1 MKRLTAIFLMILCL
15 IPCGALAEDGLEPL
29 FPAVGENG
37 KWGYVNPE
45 GTFVIPPQFDG
56 AEDFRGNYAVI
67 TVYPETPEKYAD
79 RDSLPDCEGVIDRSG
94 TMVVEPVYSFDP
106 GYDEEFYGGKDT
118 GIWWVHQWHDD
129 EGAGLDGFFDIP
141 SGYFSGLVWRSVY
154 PWVSDSRLIPV
165 SDDTYLTGYADRTT
179 GELVIPCRYF
189 GTDPSCFYGGVASV
203 ALEDEDGNPL
213 NDEFF
218 LIDETGAVIP
228 LPKGIQA
235 VQYEGAFEGRV
246 LIKNGEELFG
256 FADVQGAVVISPQFT
271 FANRFKN
278 GFAVVQFPEGDW
290 GRISPDGD
298 VLARG
303 LVSDD
308 WDGPDFYNGMY
319 ATQTG
324 DHEFSIID
332 LQGRTVLTF
341 SCENLVRL
349 YPPDENGLCM
359 FETDISGIVNVWQDR
374 KYGFVD
380 LSGQITAEPKPYESD

>member
-1 MKRLTAIFLMILCL
+1 MKRLAAIFLMFLCL
-15 IPCGALAEDGLEPL
+15 IPCGAFAEDSPEAL
-29 FPAVGENG
+29 FPAMDANG
-37 KWGYVNPE
+37 KWGYINRE

-56 AEDFRGNYAVI
+56 AEDFRGHYAVI

-106 GYDEEFYGGKDT
+106 GYDGEFYGGKDT
-118 GIWWVHQWHDD
+118 GIWCVYGKQDD
-129 EGAGLDGFFDIP
+129 KGGRLEGFFDIP

-228 LPKGIQA
+228 LPEGIQA
-235 VQYEGAFEGRV
+235 IQYEGAFEGRV

-256 FADVQGAVVISPQFT
+256 FADVQGTVAIPPQFIY
-271 FANRFKN
+271 ANRFKN

-290 GRISPDGD
+290 GRISPDGE

-303 LVSDD
+303 LVSDE